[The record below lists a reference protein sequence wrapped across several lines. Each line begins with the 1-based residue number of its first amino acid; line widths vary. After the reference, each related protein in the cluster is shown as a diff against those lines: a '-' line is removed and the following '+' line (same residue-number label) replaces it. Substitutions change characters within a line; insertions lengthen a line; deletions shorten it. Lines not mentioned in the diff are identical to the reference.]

1 MFSKGEIIIILKLK
15 IVIEVCLGI
24 LIGCEVLII
33 YLFDGEFLFL

>member
-24 LIGCEVLII
+24 LIGWEVLII
-33 YLFDGEFLFL
+33 YLFDWEFLFL

>member
-24 LIGCEVLII
+24 LIGREVLFI
-33 YLFDGEFLFL
+33 YLFDREFLFL